1 MGDTVKER
9 MPIQSLQQALSINR
23 KTQTLGHDLL
33 MRSIK
38 MVDIG
43 YLIVIYVFLAIICS
57 KITDFIF
64 GKFQEEEEKKKSF
77 LTLSIELI
85 FSLWLYGILIYFIRN
100 LVPLIPFPLDGFQ
113 GFEHH
118 RVKEVGN
125 ATVFTFIFLLYSNL
139 LRNKILYYYKRLPK
153 VSREKNQGKD
163 ENDVDIGGNMKIY

>member
-1 MGDTVKER
+1 
-9 MPIQSLQQALSINR
+9 MPIQSLQQALSISR

-38 MVDIG
+38 IFDIG

-57 KITDFIF
+57 KTTDFVF
-64 GKFQEEEEKKKSF
+64 GKFKEEEEKNKSF

-85 FSLWLYGILIYFIRN
+85 FSLWLYGILIYLIRN

-113 GFEHH
+113 GFDHSS
-118 RVKEVGN
+118 VKEVGN

-153 VSREKNQGKD
+153 VSRDKDEGKD
-163 ENDVDIGGNMKIY
+163 EKDVDIGGNMKIY